1 MGVKMSKKQSWNLI
15 AVFLI
20 LIFGFALATILGP
33 DRERS
38 ELENRTLAQKP
49 KVSLE
54 SIIDGSFESGYE
66 DYLTDQ
72 FIFRDTW
79 VTMKTNIDRM
89 LGENKINDVYF
100 ADDHYL
106 IEAHTNTFTADR
118 AQTNIQLLSSFMN
131 KISREYDSQHAT
143 VMIVPNAV
151 DILKDKLPAFASP
164 YNEEDYI
171 KEISA
176 SLPDGIFYNTSSV
189 LAEHADED
197 IYYRTDHHWKTLGA
211 FYAFRGWAQ
220 KAGLGEVRADD
231 YTVETVS
238 EDFSGTVAARVG
250 IGNIKDSIQIYH
262 PKDEPELVLTYNN
275 SDDVRHT
282 MYQES
287 QLDTHDQYGVF
298 FGGNTGLIEIK
309 KEAGEEAASS
319 GRATPDSGTGRRIL
333 VIKDSYANCFIPFLT
348 DHFDETDVVDLR
360 YYVNSLSDLMEQK
373 KYTDVLVLYNAAGF
387 AEEANL
393 GKLGT

>member
-1 MGVKMSKKQSWNLI
+1 MSKKQSWNLI

-118 AQTNIQLLSSFMN
+118 DGHDCAKCGGHSEGQAACLC
-131 KISREYDSQHAT
+131 IS
-143 VMIVPNAV
+143 
-151 DILKDKLPAFASP
+151 L
-164 YNEEDYI
+164 
-171 KEISA
+171 
-176 SLPDGIFYNTSSV
+176 
-189 LAEHADED
+189 
-197 IYYRTDHHWKTLGA
+197 
-211 FYAFRGWAQ
+211 
-220 KAGLGEVRADD
+220 
-231 YTVETVS
+231 
-238 EDFSGTVAARVG
+238 
-250 IGNIKDSIQIYH
+250 
-262 PKDEPELVLTYNN
+262 
-275 SDDVRHT
+275 
-282 MYQES
+282 
-287 QLDTHDQYGVF
+287 
-298 FGGNTGLIEIK
+298 
-309 KEAGEEAASS
+309 
-319 GRATPDSGTGRRIL
+319 
-333 VIKDSYANCFIPFLT
+333 
-348 DHFDETDVVDLR
+348 
-360 YYVNSLSDLMEQK
+360 
-373 KYTDVLVLYNAAGF
+373 
-387 AEEANL
+387 
-393 GKLGT
+393 